1 MASTFKNYFTQNI
14 GTTNTAIY
22 TSPSG
27 ANSTVIGISICN
39 ITGQTIAGSI
49 FVASG
54 GANTFMVKGATLTIG
69 SAMVPVG
76 GDQKLVL
83 EGGDVIYVYSNTA
96 NAIDTI
102 VSVLELT

>member
-27 ANSTVIGISICN
+27 SNSTVIGISMCN
-39 ITGQTIAGSI
+39 VTNQTIAGSI
-49 FVASG
+49 FIVSG
-54 GANTFMVKGATLTIG
+54 GANTHMVKSASLPIG
-69 SAMVPVG
+69 SALVPVG

-83 EGGDVIYVYSNTA
+83 EGGDAIYVYSNTA

>member
-22 TSPSG
+22 TSPAGS
-27 ANSTVIGISICN
+27 NSTVIGISMCN
-39 ITGQTIAGSI
+39 ITGQTISGSI
-49 FVASG
+49 FVSSS
-54 GANTFMVKGATLTIG
+54 GANTFMVKGCTLTIG
-69 SAMVPVG
+69 SALVPVG

-83 EGGDVIYVYSNTA
+83 EGGDAIYVYSNTA